1 MKLRLNEF
9 EQIVNREIDWAE
21 VYSSEY
27 PNEAYKN
34 GFMAGMEHILEIIED
49 AERNIKDYGQSDI

>member
-1 MKLRLNEF
+1 MKLMLNEF

-27 PNEAYKN
+27 PDATYKK
-34 GFMAGMEHILEIIED
+34 GFVAGMKHILAIV
-49 AERNIKDYGQSDI
+49 KDGEKEAKDDG

>member
-27 PNEAYKN
+27 PDATYKK
-34 GFMAGMEHILEIIED
+34 GFVAGMKHILAIV
-49 AERNIKDYGQSDI
+49 KDGEKEAKDDG

>member
-1 MKLRLNEF
+1 MLNEF
-9 EQIVNREIDWAE
+9 EQIVNKEIDWAE

-27 PNEAYKN
+27 PDATYKN
-34 GFMAGMEHILEIIED
+34 GFVAGMKHILEILEE